1 VDLALDPR
9 GLPSLHVQSQSFTV
23 AGTALGA
30 LEFSALPATHGWK
43 IASLKLTRPES
54 SLTASGLW
62 EIDSRSQQ
70 STQIDATLTSMDFG
84 KLLETLGY
92 PDEVVG
98 GKLKLQSNWSWSG
111 APTAFRPARA
121 DGNLTFSLADG
132 RIPKISQGAGRLL
145 GALDLGSVT
154 RYLTLDFSNV
164 FSKGLTF
171 ASIKGRVAVEKGN
184 AYTRD
189 LAIRTPGADIGL
201 SGRIGLAARD
211 LDLEL
216 VVTPRL
222 MEELAITG
230 GLLGG
235 PVVGAAVAVI
245 HTLIKKPFEKS
256 TRISYTVKGG
266 WDGPAVTR
274 LGPPPSI
281 PAGEEQ

>member
-1 VDLALDPR
+1 MAVDKD
-9 GLPSLHVQSQSFTV
+9 
-23 AGTALGA
+23 LGA
-30 LEFSALPATHGWK
+30 LEFNALPATHGWK

-54 SLTASGLW
+54 SLTASGMW

-70 STQIDATLTSMDFG
+70 STQIDATLTSTDFG
-84 KLLETLGY
+84 ILLEMLGY
-92 PDEVVG
+92 SNEVIEG
-98 GKLKLQSNWSWSG
+98 RLSLQSNWSWPG
-111 APTAFRPARA
+111 APSAFRLART
-121 DGNLTFSLADG
+121 DGNLTFTLAKG
-132 RIPKISQGAGRLL
+132 RIPKISPGAGRLL

-164 FSKGLTF
+164 FGKGLTF
-171 ASIKGRVAVEKGN
+171 DSIKGRVAVEKGN

-216 VVTPRL
+216 GVTPHL

-235 PVVGAAVAVI
+235 PVVGATVAVL
-245 HTLIKKPFEKS
+245 HKLIQKPFENT
-256 TRISYTVKGG
+256 TRIKYTVKGG
-266 WDGPAVTR
+266 WDNPAVTR
-274 LGPPPSI
+274 LGPAAI
-281 PAGEEQ
+281 PAGEAP